1 MNYRACCVTV
11 LGLLYKLWAPLSNC
25 LFCTSLLQSAKGQQN
40 RKQSP
45 LKPQTAQNISLLL
58 PLSLKTPS
66 KHRKKKRSSVQRNQ
80 NDLLSLVSAYEVIYS
95 HTLCCLMKL
104 YTENS
109 ADLDQLVLKTYTV
122 KYTYGGK
129 SKNVIKVVYSVQG
142 DIAPQLTKVSFL
154 LFFSNYYFIIKICLV
169 SV

>member
-11 LGLLYKLWAPLSNC
+11 LGLLYKLWALLSNC

-66 KHRKKKRSSVQRNQ
+66 KHRKKKKEAVFREIKTICFHWCLPTRSFILIHCV
-80 NDLLSLVSAYEVIYS
+80 VS
-95 HTLCCLMKL
+95 
-104 YTENS
+104 
-109 ADLDQLVLKTYTV
+109 
-122 KYTYGGK
+122 
-129 SKNVIKVVYSVQG
+129 
-142 DIAPQLTKVSFL
+142 
-154 LFFSNYYFIIKICLV
+154 
-169 SV
+169 